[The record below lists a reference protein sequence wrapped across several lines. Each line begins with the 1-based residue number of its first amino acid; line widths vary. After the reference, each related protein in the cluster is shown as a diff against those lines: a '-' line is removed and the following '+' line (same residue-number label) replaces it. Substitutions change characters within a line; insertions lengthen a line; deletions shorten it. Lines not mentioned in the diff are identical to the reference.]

1 MKLEQKK
8 LLELKQLHSSKN
20 AKIYQ
25 EIVAKKSHRQEI
37 PSVSQ
42 LRESDL
48 PAMRV
53 LEKTQRSREAREEKA
68 IEAILSS

>member
-1 MKLEQKK
+1 M
-8 LLELKQLHSSKN
+8 LELKQLHSSKN

-25 EIVAKKSHRQEI
+25 EIAAKKSHRLDI

-42 LRESDL
+42 LRESDV

-53 LEKTQRSREAREEKA
+53 LEKT
-68 IEAILSS
+68 